1 MTTIMTPGA
10 ERAARVREAQV
21 RNHANAVAQWDDGEP
36 FAVILRRG
44 PREAMGM
51 VTGYAIT
58 CRVPADRVPGIGHR
72 AALVI
77 DGLRYEVSEPPEP
90 DDSGWLVLQL
100 QEALHD

>member
-1 MTTIMTPGA
+1 MTSLLIPGA
-10 ERAARVREAQV
+10 ERAARVRDAQV
-21 RNHANAVAQWDDGEP
+21 RSHANAVAQWGGGEP

-44 PREAMGM
+44 PREAMGV

-58 CRVPADRVPGIGHR
+58 CRVPADQVPGIAQR
-72 AALVI
+72 AVLVI
-77 DGLRYEVSEPPEP
+77 DGQGYAVAEPPEP